1 MSGKPVVGMLVIGQA
16 PRPALLAEFASVL
29 GDKAE
34 LKMLGALDHL
44 DEAGLAAAAP
54 TADRDTLF
62 TTLPDGRSVLI
73 SKAAVT
79 EGMKQRL
86 KDLEAMRAA
95 VSIVCCTGKFP
106 SLEAPG
112 VHFASDLVAGAV
124 EGCLPAN
131 GRLGVFIPSAAQAA
145 ACIERWTT
153 ATRSCHCVPLSP
165 GASEDEI
172 RIAAAEMAAAAPVL
186 VLHDCISY
194 TTAARHLAASIHG
207 RPALLAATTC
217 ARLAGE
223 LAGI

>member
-1 MSGKPVVGMLVIGQA
+1 MNGKPVIGMLVIGQA

-29 GDKAE
+29 GDGAE

-62 TTLPDGRSVLI
+62 TTLPDGRSILI

-79 EGMKQRL
+79 EGMGQRL
-86 KDLEAMRAA
+86 KDLEAMNAA
-95 VSIVCCTGKFP
+95 VAIVCCTGKFP
-106 SLEAPG
+106 ALEAPG

-165 GASEDEI
+165 GAPDDEI
-172 RIAAAEMAAAAPVL
+172 RAAAAEMAEVAPDL

-194 TTAARHLAASIHG
+194 TSAARKLAASIHG
-207 RPALLAATTC
+207 RPALLASTTC